1 MFRFLKKKY
10 KLESENLAVPEI
22 HTDEQA
28 KCEKVNDEH
37 EIEYEN
43 LAVPEIH
50 PAKFKTNIK
59 DKK

>member
-1 MFRFLKKKY
+1 MFGFFKKKY

-28 KCEKVNDEH
+28 KSQKAKDEH

-50 PAKFKTNIK
+50 PAKFKNHENK
-59 DKK
+59 DK